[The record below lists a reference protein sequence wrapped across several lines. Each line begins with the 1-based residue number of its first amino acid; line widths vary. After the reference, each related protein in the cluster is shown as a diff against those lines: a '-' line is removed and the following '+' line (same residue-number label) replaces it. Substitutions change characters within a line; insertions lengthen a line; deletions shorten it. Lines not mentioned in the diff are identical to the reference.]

1 MTSSSILAATV
12 RAAPLAAARLAPSL
26 AAAPSDAPVLPP
38 VLIPPPHPSSEAS
51 GPAPVPEE
59 AAKIVGEK
67 TPRVSSKETDKETRE
82 KLDAMRERAKALQD
96 EQVRQAR
103 LTFNVAIGLLI
114 VGVLIIFSGSAV
126 LLLQE
131 KAGTGAFTVV
141 AGGIAEIISVVL
153 FGFHKQTNDKL
164 DIFRNELSAI
174 ESARFSMTLIEKIE
188 DPVKRDDAIRETVQ
202 KLRPP

>member
-12 RAAPLAAARLAPSL
+12 RAAPLAAAHLAPALSAPFEAPSL
-26 AAAPSDAPVLPP
+26 PAVTLAPPDPSQATW
-38 VLIPPPHPSSEAS
+38 PPPI
-51 GPAPVPEE
+51 PAE
-59 AAKIVGEK
+59 AAEIVRAK
-67 TPRVSSKETDKETRE
+67 TPRVSSKGPDKETRE
-82 KLDAMRERAKALQD
+82 KLDALRERAETLQN

-114 VGVLIIFSGSAV
+114 VGVLIIFSGSAI

-131 KAGTGAFTVV
+131 KAGTGTFTVV

-164 DIFRNELSAI
+164 DILRKELSKI
-174 ESARFSMTLIEKIE
+174 EAARFSMTLIEKIE